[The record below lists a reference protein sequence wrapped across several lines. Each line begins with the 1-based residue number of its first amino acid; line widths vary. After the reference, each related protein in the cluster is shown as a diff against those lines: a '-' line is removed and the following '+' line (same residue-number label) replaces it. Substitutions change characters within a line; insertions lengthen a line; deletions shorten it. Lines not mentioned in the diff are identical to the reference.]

1 MDTSTF
7 TYNPTV
13 EKIVDILVNKTQ
25 NYNKDFFRL
34 QANFYV
40 TLVASTMGIKVNSVI
55 TGNIPINFYG
65 INLSTSGSGKGYST
79 NLLEN
84 QVLESFRNK
93 FIYDIFPSKV
103 KLSLDTEAINR
114 ASSLGI
120 SHQEAYDKLEK
131 EFKSYGSYKFTFDS
145 ATSPA
150 IKQFRHKLLLAKL
163 GSLNF
168 IMDEIGANLKGNL
181 EPLHTFLELYDK
193 GLVKDRLVKSTQ
205 ENVRHQE
212 LIGSTPA
219 NMLLFGTPSKLL
231 DGGATENEFYDLLE
245 MGYARRCF
253 FACSK
258 KDIRLTDLTPE
269 ELYDAMANS
278 NQEQDIYNISVQ
290 LENLA
295 NINLCNAVIQTNK
308 DISIKL
314 LQYRSDCELEA
325 SKLPEHQEILK
336 SEMSHRYFKVL
347 KLAGAYAFLDGK
359 LSINEQH
366 LNQAIKFAEDSGKAL
381 VALMNREK
389 PYERLAKFIADG
401 RGKQF
406 TQVDLVE
413 ELPYY
418 KGTTSQKNELMSMAV
433 AWGYTNN
440 ILIKKTITDNIEFFS
455 GESLKENDLSAIR
468 IAYSQSFSEGYINQT
483 IDWNTGFSVLLPK
496 GDYHWTNH
504 FTSDGNRNKESMV
517 QGFNVIVLDVD
528 GGTTLNQA
536 QEMFKDYEYIIHTTK
551 RHQVPDPET
560 GEINDRFRMIL
571 PMNYELSLN
580 EPEFKKFME
589 NVNQWCPFELDT
601 QTFQRSRKW
610 SCTYNTQ
617 IFTNKGKLVD
627 VLPFIP
633 RTTRETEFSKLQE
646 SLNSLDSVERWFAQQ
661 MMNGNRNN
669 QFIRFALMLLDSE
682 LGLTEIIDKLLAFNS
697 KLSNPL
703 EEAELEQTVFVTLR
717 KKYDEKYGAF

>member
-483 IDWNTGFSVLLPK
+483 VDWNTGFSVLLPK

-669 QFIRFALMLLDSE
+669 QFIRFALMLLDSG
-682 LGLTEIIDKLLAFNS
+682 LGLTEIIDKLLTFNN

>member
-269 ELYDAMANS
+269 ELYDTMANS

-295 NINLCNAVIQTNK
+295 NINLCNAVIQTDK

-669 QFIRFALMLLDSE
+669 QFIRFALMLLDSG
-682 LGLTEIIDKLLAFNS
+682 LGLTEIIDKLLTFNN

>member
-1 MDTSTF
+1 MDS
-7 TYNPTV
+7 
-13 EKIVDILVNKTQ
+13 
-25 NYNKDFFRL
+25 
-34 QANFYV
+34 
-40 TLVASTMGIKVNSVI
+40 
-55 TGNIPINFYG
+55 
-65 INLSTSGSGKGYST
+65 
-79 NLLEN
+79 
-84 QVLESFRNK
+84 
-93 FIYDIFPSKV
+93 
-103 KLSLDTEAINR
+103 EAINR

-258 KDIRLTDLTPE
+258 KDIRLADLTPE

-440 ILIKKTITDNIEFFS
+440 ILIKKSTTDGIDFFS
-455 GESLKENDLSAIR
+455 GESLKENDLSKIR

-560 GEINDRFRMIL
+560 GETHDRFRMIL

-633 RTTRETEFSKLQE
+633 RTTRETEFSKMQE
-646 SLNSLDSVERWFAQQ
+646 SLNSLDSVEKWFAQQ

-669 QFIRFALMLLDSE
+669 QFIRFALMLLDSG
-682 LGLTEIIDKLLAFNS
+682 LGITEIIDKLLTFNS

-703 EEAELEQTVFVTLR
+703 EETELEQTVFVTLR

>member
-1 MDTSTF
+1 M
-7 TYNPTV
+7 
-13 EKIVDILVNKTQ
+13 
-25 NYNKDFFRL
+25 
-34 QANFYV
+34 
-40 TLVASTMGIKVNSVI
+40 
-55 TGNIPINFYG
+55 
-65 INLSTSGSGKGYST
+65 
-79 NLLEN
+79 EN
-84 QVLESFRNK
+84 QILEPYRNK
-93 FIYDIFPSKV
+93 FVYDIFPSKV
-103 KLSLDTEAINR
+103 KLSLDSEAINR

-258 KDIRLTDLTPE
+258 KDIRLADLTPE

-440 ILIKKTITDNIEFFS
+440 ILIKKSTTDGIDFFS
-455 GESLKENDLSAIR
+455 GESLKENDLSKIR

-560 GEINDRFRMIL
+560 GETHDRFRMIL

-633 RTTRETEFSKLQE
+633 RTTRETEFSKMQE
-646 SLNSLDSVERWFAQQ
+646 SLNSLDSVEKWFAQQ

-669 QFIRFALMLLDSE
+669 QFIRFALMLLDSG
-682 LGLTEIIDKLLAFNS
+682 LGITEIIDKLLTFNS

-703 EEAELEQTVFVTLR
+703 EETELEQTVFVTLR

>member
-269 ELYDAMANS
+269 ELYDTMANS

-669 QFIRFALMLLDSE
+669 QFIRFALMLLDSG
-682 LGLTEIIDKLLAFNS
+682 LGLTEIIDKLLTFNN